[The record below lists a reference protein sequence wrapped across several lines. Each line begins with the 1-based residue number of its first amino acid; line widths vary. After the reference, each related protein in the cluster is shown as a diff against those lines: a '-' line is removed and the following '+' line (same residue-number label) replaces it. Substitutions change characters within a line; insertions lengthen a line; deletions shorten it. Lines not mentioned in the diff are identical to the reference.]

1 MWMPSSITHQ
11 ILAEKICEALSENVK
26 KRIANLPEYYLGA
39 QGGDVLYFYNM
50 TSREKN
56 FGKYF
61 HRRNIYGVFCSF
73 LRSVQKGDGRVCSYV
88 AGYIV
93 HYAADTVFHPY
104 VYWLSEREK
113 RRTGRKKDNFHARI
127 ESDLDTYFIQKHKGI
142 KVAEYRFPL
151 RYEELA
157 LSSVYQA
164 LSDAVAA
171 GEGEPPLE
179 KKPFLRA
186 VKRYIRYQRLFLDPR
201 ERRRKA
207 VYAAEKLLH
216 VRHVFSFLFHRENFD
231 ERFLNAQGEEW
242 FYPAA
247 PKITSH
253 DNADELFERAFRE
266 GVRLI
271 EAFFAAADGDGELNR
286 GDFSKHFLA
295 GVAEE
300 KMVRTEKGV

>member
-88 AGYIV
+88 AGYIA

-127 ESDLDTYFIQKHKGI
+127 ESDLDTYFVQKHKGI

-164 LSDAVAA
+164 LSGAVAA
-171 GEGEPPLE
+171 GKGEPPLE
-179 KKPFLRA
+179 K
-186 VKRYIRYQRLFLDPR
+186 
-201 ERRRKA
+201 
-207 VYAAEKLLH
+207 
-216 VRHVFSFLFHRENFD
+216 N
-231 ERFLNAQGEEW
+231 RFCG
-242 FYPAA
+242 
-247 PKITSH
+247 
-253 DNADELFERAFRE
+253 R
-266 GVRLI
+266 
-271 EAFFAAADGDGELNR
+271 
-286 GDFSKHFLA
+286 
-295 GVAEE
+295 
-300 KMVRTEKGV
+300 